1 VNLSNIRFAHQHCQR
16 TACLLFLLLG
26 LPTVT
31 SVAAPPSVPPKDA
44 NPLSGDS
51 VQTQPF
57 DLVYLRGKVVFLDE
71 ALLRRFDIRSVP
83 DKTHR
88 GLALETTDGH
98 LYPLVMDVRGGAFGK
113 DKRLREMDIVL
124 MARQYRQL
132 AMLQVIRVYSE
143 RRGTLREVDY
153 WCEICAIAMYELKPC
168 DCCQGTIDL
177 REQLRKLNVK
187 IR

>member
-1 VNLSNIRFAHQHCQR
+1 MNPFKIWFAHQNYQR
-16 TACLLFLLLG
+16 TASRLYLLLG
-26 LPTVT
+26 LLTAT
-31 SVAAPPSVPPKDA
+31 ATAAPPSVPPKDA
-44 NPLSGDS
+44 NPLSGNS
-51 VQTQPF
+51 AQTQPF

-83 DKTHR
+83 DKAHR
-88 GLALETTDGH
+88 ELALETADGH
-98 LYPLVMDVRGGAFGK
+98 VYPLVMDVRGRAFGK
-113 DKRLREMDIVL
+113 DKRLREMDVVL

-143 RRGTLREVDY
+143 RRGTFREVDY